1 MSNIQ
6 ISRNLFELLC
16 AYFFDDDL
24 YLVYEIRRQLGDKL
38 EKMYYRD
45 LFSRYKAASGSD
57 REQFRRAYLD
67 SRGVPG
73 SFRTSDEWHDEQ
85 PPD

>member
-16 AYFFDDDL
+16 AYFFDDDHFL
-24 YLVYEIRRQLGDKL
+24 ADEIRRQLGDKL

-45 LFSRYKAASGSD
+45 LFSRYKSASGSD
-57 REQFRRAYLD
+57 REQLRRAYLD
-67 SRGVPG
+67 NRGIPG
-73 SFRTSDEWHDEQ
+73 GFRTSEEWHDEQ